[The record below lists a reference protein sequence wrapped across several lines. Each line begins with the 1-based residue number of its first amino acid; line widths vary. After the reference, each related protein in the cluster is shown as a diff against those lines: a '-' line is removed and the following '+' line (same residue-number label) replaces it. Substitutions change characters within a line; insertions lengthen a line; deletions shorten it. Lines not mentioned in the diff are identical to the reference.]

1 MKAKAVL
8 NFGSLNIDKVYQV
21 PHFVRPGETL
31 SSENFSQYAGGK
43 GLNQSIALARAG
55 VKVFHAGKIG
65 TDGEFLREILVE
77 GNVNTDYLVTSDIP
91 SGHAIIQI
99 DSNGQNCIILFP
111 GANCTISREE
121 ILKTLSAMDEGT
133 YLLLQN
139 EINDIPYIMKEAK
152 KCGLKIAINPA
163 PCSETVLSY
172 PLDLADIIFVNEVE
186 AATLAEIE
194 STPEIMLK
202 KLSEKFP
209 NAEIVMT
216 FGSNGAYYCKGEKLF
231 HTPCFEAKVVD
242 TTSAGDTFGGYY
254 LSAVLQDY
262 SVEDAMKI
270 ASFASSITVSRKGAA
285 VSIPTADEVFSQI
298 KL

>member
-1 MKAKAVL
+1 MKVRAVL

-31 SSENFSQYAGGK
+31 SSEKFSQYAGGK

-65 TDGEFLREILVE
+65 RDGEFLREILIDS
-77 GNVNTDYLVTSDIP
+77 NVNTDYLFTSDIP

-111 GANCTISREE
+111 GANCAITREE
-121 ILKTLSAMDEGT
+121 IQETLSAMEQGS

-139 EINDIPYIMKEAK
+139 EINDIPYIMEEAK
-152 KCGLKIAINPA
+152 KYGLKIAINPA
-163 PCSETVLSY
+163 PCSEAVLAY
-172 PLDLADIIFVNEVE
+172 PLHLADIIFVNEVE
-186 AATLAEIE
+186 AAALAGVED
-194 STPEIMLK
+194 TPEVMLK
-202 KLSEKFP
+202 KLSEKYP
-209 NAEIVMT
+209 DAEIVMT
-216 FGSNGAYYCKGEKLF
+216 FGSEGAYYCKGEKIF

-270 ASFASSITVSRKGAA
+270 ASFASSITVSRHGAA
-285 VSIPTADEVFSQI
+285 VSIPTADEVFGQI